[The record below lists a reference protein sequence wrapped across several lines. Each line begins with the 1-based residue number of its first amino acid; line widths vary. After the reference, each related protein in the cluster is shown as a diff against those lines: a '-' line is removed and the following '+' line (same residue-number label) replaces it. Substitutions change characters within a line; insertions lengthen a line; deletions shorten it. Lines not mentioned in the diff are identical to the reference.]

1 MLPVIAIIF
10 DFPLTKEYAKPVR
23 QKAIGSQFVKHNVK
37 MVYEEDNWSE
47 IQKKF
52 IRKVCQKL
60 YVASRLPI
68 QISLYQK
75 KRKEIIKLYPQY
87 RNMNTLITDLL
98 NGKATY
104 KNNTL
109 TCPNGKSIKLK

>member
-1 MLPVIAIIF
+1 MKKIIDLKF
-10 DFPLTKEYAKPVR
+10 K
-23 QKAIGSQFVKHNVK
+23 
-37 MVYEEDNWSE
+37 
-47 IQKKF
+47 KKF

-60 YVASRLPI
+60 YVASRFPI

-104 KNNTL
+104 KNYILN
-109 TCPNGKSIKLK
+109 CPNGESIKLK